1 MWIRGLFTMTVLNT
15 TWVNKLVTLVED
27 NPLVKDFG
35 DVEIVFTSLFGKENF
50 AIKSVSNE
58 FPKVQLVDS
67 ATNDD
72 LPVPFSKTYEVSVDK
87 EVFDIRVENW
97 GSNTSAEFLVQ
108 LLFNKVA
115 QTYVTT
121 LL

>member
-1 MWIRGLFTMTVLNT
+1 MTVLNT

-35 DVEIVFTSLFGKENF
+35 GVEIVLTSLFGKENF

-67 ATNDD
+67 DTNTD
-72 LPVPFSKTYEVSVDK
+72 LSVPFSKTYEVSVDK
-87 EVFDIRVENW
+87 ETFDIRVENW
-97 GSNTSAEFLVQ
+97 GSNTSPEFLVQ
-108 LLFNKVA
+108 LLFNKI
-115 QTYVTT
+115 T
-121 LL
+121 

>member
-1 MWIRGLFTMTVLNT
+1 MVVLKT
-15 TWVNKLVTLVED
+15 EWVTKLVTLVED

-35 DVEIVFTSLFGKENF
+35 DVETVFTSLFGKNNF
-50 AIKSVSNE
+50 TVKSVSNE

-67 ATNDD
+67 DTKAD
-72 LPVPFSKTYEVSVDK
+72 LPVPFSKTYKISVDK

-97 GSNTSAEFLVQ
+97 GSNTFPEFLVQ
-108 LLFNKVA
+108 LLFNKVE

>member
-1 MWIRGLFTMTVLNT
+1 MTVLNT
-15 TWVNKLVTLVED
+15 TWVNKLITLVED

-35 DVEIVFTSLFGKENF
+35 DVEIVLTSLFGKENF
-50 AIKSVSNE
+50 AIKHVSNE

-67 ATNDD
+67 DTNVD
-72 LPVPFSKTYEVSVDK
+72 LSVPFSKTYEVSVDK

-97 GSNTSAEFLVQ
+97 GSNTSTEFLVQ